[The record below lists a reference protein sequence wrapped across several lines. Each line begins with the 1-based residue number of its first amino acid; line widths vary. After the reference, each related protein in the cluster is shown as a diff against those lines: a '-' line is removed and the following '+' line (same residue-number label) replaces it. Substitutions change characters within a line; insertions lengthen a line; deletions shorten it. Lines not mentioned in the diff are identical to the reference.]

1 MSYTDLKSVEE
12 LKQQAFLILSRLQ
25 SGTEN
30 VVRLD
35 NALECVMRVWNHQ
48 QAKIDELMLEY
59 CPDEMTPEQLKEYEA
74 HQKPLDPG
82 PSSEVY

>member
-12 LKQQAFLILSRLQ
+12 LKQQAFLILSRFQ

-59 CPDEMTPEQLKEYEA
+59 CPDEMTVEQMQEYERS
-74 HQKPLDPG
+74 QKPLDAD
-82 PSSEVY
+82 PSSKVY